1 MVNEGNTE
9 IHEMM
14 NQHIPQQQPTRATT
28 TKKPPAWLL
37 PLCQWG
43 GIAIFLAGISIMFF
57 AVPARVGA
65 GFGIG
70 LAGMLLS
77 TASVMALGSYQQ
89 KKVATL
95 LAMGMTLLLA
105 KGVLKLAES

>member
-1 MVNEGNTE
+1 
-9 IHEMM
+9 M
-14 NQHIPQQQPTRATT
+14 NQHSLAAQETAA
-28 TKKPPAWLL
+28 KKQPAWLL

-43 GIAIFLAGISIMFF
+43 GIAIFLAGISIMYF